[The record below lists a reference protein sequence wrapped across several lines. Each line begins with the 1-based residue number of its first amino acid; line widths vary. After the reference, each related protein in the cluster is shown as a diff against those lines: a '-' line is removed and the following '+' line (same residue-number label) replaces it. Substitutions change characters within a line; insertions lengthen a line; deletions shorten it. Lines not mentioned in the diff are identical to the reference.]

1 MTNNLNPA
9 EILEASPDII
19 AAITSDGRVDYLN
32 RAATEVLGY
41 DKQVLLDSPW
51 GSIVHPEDR
60 PTLALLWDL
69 ILSSEDPSEARWRV
83 RHADGRFVWLD
94 CRMRRVSGI
103 GGGSTPLVVIVAR
116 EATSQIELGHALEG
130 AKEAAERADRA
141 KSEFLSRMSHEF
153 RTPLNAILGFTQ
165 LLELEELDPE
175 QLQSVREIRSGGA
188 HLLELVNEVL
198 DIGRIEAG
206 KLSLEME
213 PVHVGTVFTESASMV
228 APLARE
234 RSISFEVEAPADD
247 VFVSADAQRLRQV
260 LLNLLSNAVKYGDEG
275 GSLVL
280 ACRIEDPSWVL
291 LDVRDTGPGIS
302 PDHVERLFVPFE
314 RLGAERSNVPGA
326 GLGLALTKRL
336 VEMMGGHI
344 AVDSVPGRG
353 STFTVGLLVADDAE
367 ADTGRDADVPMGV
380 LYVEDNPANRRLV
393 ERLLE
398 KHRPHLQLTTA
409 ETGTSGL
416 ELARAQRPRAVL
428 LDVNL
433 PDMQG
438 DEVLAA
444 LKADPETRDID
455 VVVVSADAS
464 RERMEEM
471 IAAGA
476 AAYVTKPV
484 DVGALLR
491 ALDGLTAPRK
501 AGGK

>member
-1 MTNNLNPA
+1 MTKSLNPD

-19 AAITSDGRVDYLN
+19 AAITPDGRVDYLN

-41 DKQVLLDSPW
+41 DKQVLYASPW

-60 PTLALLWDL
+60 PALALLWDL
-69 ILSSEDPSEARWRV
+69 VLSSDDPSEARWRV
-83 RHADGRFVWLD
+83 RHADGRFVWVD
-94 CRMRRVSGI
+94 CRMRRVSGV
-103 GGGSTPLVVIVAR
+103 GSGSPPLVVIVAR
-116 EATSQIELGHALEG
+116 EATSQIELAHALEA

-165 LLELEELDPE
+165 LLELEELNAE
-175 QLQSVREIRSGGA
+175 HRQSVSEIRSGGA

-213 PVHVGTVFTESASMV
+213 PVHVGTVFSESASMV

-234 RSISFEVEAPADD
+234 RSISFEVQTSADD
-247 VFVSADAQRLRQV
+247 TFVSADAQRLRQV

-275 GSLVL
+275 GSVVL
-280 ACRIEDPSWVL
+280 GCRIEDPAWVL
-291 LDVRDTGPGIS
+291 LEVRDTGPGIP
-302 PDHVERLFVPFE
+302 PDDADRLFVPFE

-344 AVDSVPGRG
+344 AVDSAPGRG
-353 STFTVGLLVADDAE
+353 TTFTVALLAAEDDT
-367 ADTGRDADVPMGV
+367 DPGRAGSVPVNV
-380 LYVEDNPANRRLV
+380 LYVEDNAANRRLV
-393 ERLLE
+393 EQLLK
-398 KHRPHLQLTTA
+398 KHRPHLLLTTA
-409 ETGTSGL
+409 ENGSAGL
-416 ELARAQRPRAVL
+416 ELARALRPRVVL

-433 PDMQG
+433 PDVQG
-438 DEVLAA
+438 NEVLAT

-464 RERMEEM
+464 RERMEQM

-476 AAYVTKPV
+476 AVYITKPV
-484 DVGALLR
+484 DVDALLR
-491 ALDGLTAPRK
+491 ALDGLTTPQK
-501 AGGK
+501 AGGQ